1 MDWKAVKVP
10 EGSKL
15 FRIHKFTYMHQG
27 VNYLFEV
34 NELGDGSWIGHGEH
48 STDQNS
54 MVPSVN
60 GSSLEDCVNQLIGI
74 IESRS

>member
-1 MDWKAVKVP
+1 
-10 EGSKL
+10 
-15 FRIHKFTYMHQG
+15 MHQG